1 LERCFFL
8 ELSRDGAVD
17 EEVGG
22 EVEHDQE
29 VSHALYTQEIII
41 FFFTM
46 FFAMEELRDFALV
59 SYCSSYMSF
68 TLKIGKPFS
77 VVFTQYSI

>member
-1 LERCFFL
+1 MFFL

-29 VSHALYTQEIII
+29 VRHALYTQEIII
-41 FFFTM
+41 FFLTM
-46 FFAMEELRDFALV
+46 FFAIEELGDQ
-59 SYCSSYMSF
+59 C
-68 TLKIGKPFS
+68 K
-77 VVFTQYSI
+77 VVFAHTCYGYRFKDFELSLLSRLRFS